1 MRPVTLT
8 VLDESG
14 EALAPPAQ
22 VSGRLTVAQ
31 QPRPWEAP
39 VLLAGGEYP
48 SHLLRLTNG
57 AEGMEPLR
65 YVEHE
70 DGRRWRIL
78 GREAITAGLGR
89 GEVWRLRLEG
99 QW

>member
-14 EALAPPAQ
+14 DALVPPVA
-22 VSGRLTVAQ
+22 VTGRLTVAQ

-39 VLLAGGEYP
+39 VLLASGEFP
-48 SHLLRLTNG
+48 SHLFRVATG

-65 YVEHE
+65 FVENG

-78 GREAITAGLGR
+78 GREDISSGLGQ
-89 GEVWRLRLEG
+89 GEVWRLKLEG